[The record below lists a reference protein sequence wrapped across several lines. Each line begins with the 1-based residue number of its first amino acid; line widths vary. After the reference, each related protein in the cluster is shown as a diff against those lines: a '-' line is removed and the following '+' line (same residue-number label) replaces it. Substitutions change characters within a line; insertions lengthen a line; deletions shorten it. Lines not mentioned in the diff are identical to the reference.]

1 MLAQHRPHE
10 SPHPRFEDLDTTG
23 FVVVPGFLTDAEA
36 AMFEADHDDA
46 PPPPSDSYAVRQV
59 SAPARAAV
67 HHKLIDTASAVARA
81 SRVHVD
87 HIASGVLG
95 SIYFSTDGEIG
106 TGWHQD
112 SVSYFAYQNHHDY
125 LNFYVPV
132 VKPVRAK
139 SNLCLVP
146 LDRLEARSPE
156 MAAKLRGRA
165 ATRLVVKDGTTI
177 VHDKN
182 AGGILGTLPYDL
194 DELAVTP
201 ELDRGDLLLVRGDV
215 VHRTQDRDT
224 QRIAVSVR
232 MMNSQGRVRKA
243 DVVGGG
249 LGKALVMAR
258 GRRDFQQLLDCFA
271 AARRNEMTIGELAE
285 RMEHGEPSTSPSQ
298 TGFLASLMW
307 HRVRARLAR

>member
-1 MLAQHRPHE
+1 
-10 SPHPRFEDLDTTG
+10 
-23 FVVVPGFLTDAEA
+23 
-36 AMFEADHDDA
+36 MFEADHDHA
-46 PPPPSDSYAVRQV
+46 PPPPADSYAVRQV

-67 HHKLIDTASAVARA
+67 HNKLIDAASAVARA
-81 SRVHVD
+81 SRVRVD
-87 HIASGVLG
+87 HVASGVLG
-95 SIYFSTDGEIG
+95 SIYFSTEGEIG

-112 SVSYFAYQNHHDY
+112 SVSYFAYQNHRDY

-139 SNLCLVP
+139 SNLSLVP

-165 ATRLVVKDGTTI
+165 ATRLVTKDGTTI

-224 QRIAVSVR
+224 HRIAVSFR
-232 MMNSQGRVRKA
+232 MMNSQAIVRKA
-243 DVVGGG
+243 EVVGGG
-249 LGKALVMAR
+249 IGKALVMAR
-258 GRRDFQQLLDCFA
+258 GRGVFQQLIDCFA
-271 AARRNEMTIGELAE
+271 DAGRREMTIGELAG
-285 RMEHGEPSTSPSQ
+285 RMEQARVSKSPSQ
-298 TGFLASLMW
+298 MAFLASLMW
-307 HRVRARLAR
+307 HRLRARLA